1 MKEKAKKFPL
11 RIGLGFYPKQYEI
24 GGVKY
29 QVKSVFSDE
38 SKNLRDRVKR
48 IVCTDFAHLT
58 NDEKGDILY
67 AKELVL
73 TADERRK
80 NGSQ

>member
-1 MKEKAKKFPL
+1 MEQKKKIPL
-11 RIGLGFYPKQYEI
+11 RIGLRFNSKQYEI
-24 GGVKY
+24 GGVTY
-29 QVKSVFSDE
+29 RVKSVFSDE

-58 NDEKGDILY
+58 NAEKGDILY
-67 AKELVL
+67 GEEIVL